1 MADLSPSG
9 VADLPISSLQSLER
23 GDPRVLGWLKEW
35 LQEGDLINRSDP
47 SYDGIE
53 RAFEYVVGEQRSQE
67 QRKLKYLPQVT
78 INETRKAMQ
87 AHVSAITDFEPVV
100 GWKAPPETQLQA
112 DLLNK
117 YLLAEWITLMLD
129 LDLGDCVKYSLAG
142 GTGDLIVDWDPHIPL
157 GGGHQ
162 LSARDPRDTLPLRP
176 SYGRSVQNWEGV
188 CFREEHSLN
197 VLKGMY
203 PTKAHLFRSSS
214 DTSLGKIAGRFRM
227 GLSRLL
233 SPADPL
239 DQVAY
244 GGAAG
249 SARRLRRGQCALYR
263 AYFTDRTRNLTDKP
277 IPMGTP
283 GANWSYV
290 VQPGQPLY
298 PRKRLIVASD
308 DAIIYDGPNTYFH
321 GMLPFCRLK
330 LWSVPWQFLGV
341 PLFNDLLPI
350 QDAINDTVH
359 DIRLGIQQ
367 WVNPDITYNRN
378 AVSEATMK
386 LMDPRRPGKRVK
398 VTPGFG
404 DPWTKENGPNPQI
417 LSMAIEMWE
426 KLTQKFESLSG
437 TANLQALLQLRQMP
451 SADTIEKY
459 YNALTPEI
467 RSEAR
472 TVELFLRDLSEM
484 VKVNYFQFLS
494 KAKRVQ
500 VLGSAGQALVDFDFD
515 PNTLVPGL
523 RPSDKGYTPELDV
536 DNTTRDQRAL
546 FVANQLQFI
555 VAPNSVLAIDATEQ
569 KMMRLQLA
577 RMGYYDFWSL
587 HETLHTPNIGAPPAV
602 PLPPITPP
610 PPDLIQQMVAQILAP
625 QQVPGA
631 PPMPPNPA
639 VLQTTIQGIMAGA
652 IPPPKYTDPETGRT
666 YTIDPTSGDP
676 LEIRIPNTVT
686 ERLQAQQMMGIGQT
700 ENPAGRKAS
709 GQAPPQAETK
719 NDRPGGRQT
728 ITESKK

>member
-1 MADLSPSG
+1 MAEFSPSG
-9 VADLPISSLQSLER
+9 IIDLPATSADALQR
-23 GDPRVLGWLKEW
+23 GDPRVLAWLKEW
-35 LQEGDLINRSDP
+35 TQEGDLINRSDP

-53 RAFEYVVGEQRSQE
+53 RAFEYVVGEQRSQD
-67 QRKLKYLPQVT
+67 QRKLKYLPQIV

-100 GWKAPPETQLQA
+100 GWKGPPEAQLQA

-142 GTGDLIVDWDPHIPL
+142 GTGDLMIDWDPHIPL

-162 LSARDPRDTLPLRP
+162 FSARDPRDTLPLRP
-176 SYGRSVQNWEGV
+176 SYGRSVQSWEGV
-188 CFREEHSLN
+188 CFREEHSVN

-203 PTKAHLFRSSS
+203 PTKQNLFKAAS
-214 DTSLGKIAGRFRM
+214 DSSLGKIAGRFRM

-239 DQVAY
+239 DSIT
-244 GGAAG
+244 GGAAA
-249 SARRLRRGQCALYR
+249 SARRLRRGSVVVYR
-263 AYFTDRTRNLTDKP
+263 GYFHDRTRNLTGKP
-277 IPMGTP
+277 FTMGDP
-283 GANWSYV
+283 AANWSYV

-298 PRKRLIVASD
+298 PRGRLLVATD
-308 DAIIYDGPNTYFH
+308 DAIIFDGPNTYFH
-321 GMLPFCRLK
+321 GLYPFARLK

-341 PLFNDLLPI
+341 PLFNDLMPI

-359 DIRLGIQQ
+359 DVRLGIQQ

-398 VTPGFG
+398 VVPGFG
-404 DPWTKENGPNPQI
+404 DPWTKEKGPEPQI
-417 LSMAIEMWE
+417 LQMGIELWE
-426 KLTQKFESLSG
+426 KLTTKFESLAG

-467 RSEAR
+467 RNEAR
-472 TVELFLRDLSEM
+472 TVEAFLRDVSEIM
-484 VKVNYFQFLS
+484 KPNYFQYLS

-500 VLGSAGQALVDFDFD
+500 ILGNAGQSLVDFDFD

-523 RPSDKGYTPELDV
+523 KPGDPKYTPELDV
-536 DNTTRDQRAL
+536 NTTSRDQRAM
-546 FVANQLQFI
+546 FVANQLQFV
-555 VAPNSVLAIDATEQ
+555 VAPNSVLAIDATEK

-587 HETLHTPNIGAPPAV
+587 HETLQTPNVGAPPAV
-602 PLPPITPP
+602 PLPPIEPP
-610 PPDLIQQMVAQILAP
+610 PPDLIARMVQQIVA
-625 QQVPGA
+625 PGGQPA
-631 PPMPPNPA
+631 PPEALMA
-639 VLQTTIQGIMAGA
+639 TIQAVQAGA

-666 YTIDPTSGDP
+666 YTIDPASGEP
-676 LEIRIPNTVT
+676 LEIRIPNTIT
-686 ERLQAQQMMGIGQT
+686 ERLQAQQMLGIGQT

-709 GQAPPQAETK
+709 GQAPPKMETK
-719 NDRPGGRQT
+719 NDQPGGRPT
-728 ITESKK
+728 VTESKK